1 VSIGKISSENPQNM
15 KEFSVTFFP
24 KADYIISIE
33 SEHKAVTELKTRLT
47 VRPSHRELMCVGVKK
62 AE

>member
-1 VSIGKISSENPQNM
+1 M

-33 SEHKAVTELKTRLT
+33 SEHKAVTELKTRIT